1 MHGSV
6 MLFLASVLKAPDV
19 AGREVL
25 EIGSL
30 DVNGSPR
37 NHILPLGPKKYVGI
51 DTAPGK
57 GVDLVLDGSTARE
70 YFGESAF
77 DIVLC
82 CEVLEHAENW
92 KAVVSTAKRVLRHEG
107 VLVFTTRSPG
117 FQYHPYP
124 VDLWRFTEAIFAQVF
139 SDMKVE
145 LLCRDWEYPGVFM
158 KARKPKDFKE
168 ADLSKVEAIPM
179 VQPA

>member
-6 MLFLASVLKAPDV
+6 MLFLASVLKANDV

-25 EIGSL
+25 EIGSF

-37 NHILPLGPKKYVGI
+37 THILPLGPKKYIGI

-57 GVDLVLDGSTARE
+57 GVDLVVDGAKAHE
-70 YFGESAF
+70 HFGENSF
-77 DIVLC
+77 DIVIC
-82 CEVLEHAENW
+82 CEVLEHAADW
-92 KAVVSTAKRVLRHEG
+92 KAIVSSAKRVLRPDG
-107 VLVFTTRSPG
+107 VMVFTTRAPG
-117 FQYHPYP
+117 FQYHAYP
-124 VDLWRFTEAIFAQVF
+124 GDFWRFTDLLFGVAFQ
-139 SDMKVE
+139 DMKIE
-145 LLCRDWEYPGVFM
+145 LLCGDWEFPGVFM

-179 VQPA
+179 EQPK

>member
-6 MLFLASVLKAPDV
+6 LTFLASVLKHPDI

-25 EIGSL
+25 EIGSF

-37 NHILPLGPKKYVGI
+37 THIIPLGPKKYVGI

-57 GVDLVLDGSTARE
+57 GVDLVLDGAKAHE
-70 YFGESAF
+70 HFGENSF

-82 CEVLEHAENW
+82 CEVLEHAADW
-92 KAVVSTAKRVLRHEG
+92 KAIVSSAKRVLRPDG
-107 VLVFTTRSPG
+107 VMVFTTRAPG
-117 FQYHPYP
+117 FPYHKFPE
-124 VDLWRFTEAIFAQVF
+124 DHWRFTEAIFGRVF

-145 LLCRDWEYPGVFM
+145 LICGDSEFPGVFIE
-158 KARKPKDFKE
+158 AHKPQGFKE
-168 ADLSKVEAIPM
+168 ADLLKVEAIPM
-179 VQPA
+179 EQPK